1 MEELITP
8 SPEYVEGFNNG
19 YLLAQHKPELA
30 TSIDKLEKSD
40 ERLQGFGDGRRAYF
54 LELGKVKMP
63 LIQGR
68 GVNNEDKIKSKNLDK
83 DDR

>member
-1 MEELITP
+1 MGEFITP

-30 TSIDKLEKSD
+30 ASIDKLEKRD

-54 LELGKVKMP
+54 LEIGKDKMP
-63 LIQGR
+63 FAQSK
-68 GVNNEDKIKSKNLDK
+68 GVNNENKSKNLDK